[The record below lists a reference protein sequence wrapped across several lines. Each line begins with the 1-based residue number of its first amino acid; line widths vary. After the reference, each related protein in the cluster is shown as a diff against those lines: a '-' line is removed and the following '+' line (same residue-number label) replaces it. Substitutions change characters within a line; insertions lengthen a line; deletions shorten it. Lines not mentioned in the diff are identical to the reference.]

1 MGLPLLDEMQRLA
14 ADCTATYRAVLQLV
28 VEEYAA
34 HPPDAT
40 LPVEHASRGVF
51 TAGVWAGR
59 GDEHVKFLRVA
70 SEHGWAL
77 LRTDL
82 ILFACEQDHGTRL
95 YFEGQQLW
103 IQMPFEDYLRYW
115 EKQGIVKEFLDANFA
130 CILLYSPRDRR
141 KNMMFAG
148 LIFLAGISFAVPGVE
163 PPSGTRCYFS
173 PSMRTYHAKICDILG
188 NREAYQ
194 HCSVV
199 YLPTT
204 L

>member
-40 LPVEHASRGVF
+40 LPVEHASRGVV

-70 SEHGWAL
+70 SEHGLAL

-103 IQMPFEDYLRYW
+103 IAMPFEDYLRYW
-115 EKQGIVKEFLDANFA
+115 EKQGIVKEFLDAHQN
-130 CILLYSPRDRR
+130 
-141 KNMMFAG
+141 AG
-148 LIFLAGISFAVPGVE
+148 
-163 PPSGTRCYFS
+163 
-173 PSMRTYHAKICDILG
+173 
-188 NREAYQ
+188 
-194 HCSVV
+194 
-199 YLPTT
+199 
-204 L
+204 